1 MEGET
6 QVNQC
11 FQNYQKYVPSLG
23 HFTRS
28 EEGSVLLVSS
38 GRFPGRN
45 DLEQILKI
53 IEWMNDPS
61 VFRESREDFGKRTIM
76 HTRYKSK
83 NEYAYRE

>member
-6 QVNQC
+6 QVNQW
-11 FQNYQKYVPSLG
+11 FQNYQKNVPSA
-23 HFTRS
+23 TWS

-61 VFRESREDFGKRTIM
+61 VFRESREDFGKKTIM
-76 HTRYKSK
+76 HTRCKSK

>member
-11 FQNYQKYVPSLG
+11 FQNYQKYVPSA
-23 HFTRS
+23 TRS

-38 GRFPGRN
+38 GRN

-53 IEWMNDPS
+53 IE
-61 VFRESREDFGKRTIM
+61 
-76 HTRYKSK
+76 
-83 NEYAYRE
+83 

>member
-11 FQNYQKYVPSLG
+11 FQNYQKYVPSA
-23 HFTRS
+23 TRS

-38 GRFPGRN
+38 GRN